1 MQKLWEVSLT
11 PPPRTL
17 PLFEVKYREKVTFTL
32 SPKMFLAHV
41 TPVTRLRTP
50 NPEETCHPICYS
62 RAHLQQ
68 LICCVE
74 ALELASNLIPC
85 LPDFHQFPN
94 RHAEVDDW
102 SDDCGNSRLCF
113 EISSQNDAVAEFLP

>member
-1 MQKLWEVSLT
+1 M
-11 PPPRTL
+11 
-17 PLFEVKYREKVTFTL
+17 TFTL

-50 NPEETCHPICYS
+50 NPEEICHPICYS
-62 RAHLQQ
+62 RA
-68 LICCVE
+68 VE

-102 SDDCGNSRLCF
+102 SDDCGNVRLCC